1 MECVIV
7 KSYDATFFLQ
17 NFASDFFPCFRKVR
31 ISKITGIPFPEK
43 LGWNINFKN
52 GQIWVIIGMVEK
64 TENFCGR
71 SYRI

>member
-1 MECVIV
+1 MLL
-7 KSYDATFFLQ
+7 FFFKILHRIFSRAPERLEFQKLQ
-17 NFASDFFPCFRKVR
+17 GYHFPK
-31 ISKITGIPFPEK
+31 K

-71 SYRI
+71 NYKI

>member
-1 MECVIV
+1 MLL
-7 KSYDATFFLQ
+7 FFFKILHRIFSRVPERLEFQKLQ
-17 NFASDFFPCFRKVR
+17 GYHFPK
-31 ISKITGIPFPEK
+31 K

-71 SYRI
+71 SSQPQS

>member
-1 MECVIV
+1 MLL
-7 KSYDATFFLQ
+7 FFFKILHRIFFRVPERLEFQKLQ
-17 NFASDFFPCFRKVR
+17 GYHFPK
-31 ISKITGIPFPEK
+31 K

-64 TENFCGR
+64 AENFCGR